1 MGAGGRRPADPADR
15 RSDRGRFATVTPDN
29 VKLSALLGLALAILG
44 GSTVFFHYVEHWSW
58 LDSWFFTVVT
68 VSTVGYGNLVPA
80 TALGKIAT
88 TALIFAGIGVFAVF
102 ISQIGDRIVARR
114 MRRAEKTEDER

>member
-1 MGAGGRRPADPADR
+1 M
-15 RSDRGRFATVTPDN
+15 TPDN